1 MRPEVERVAYPSE
14 VSGRPMA
21 ALTVS
26 QCLGMLLADPDS
38 EPALEGLLDAL
49 TSGDAARLGVGPA
62 ALLELAR
69 RGHAQRG
76 EVATA
81 AKLLELEVT
90 LVEGDPDREAE
101 LWKDLARLRRDSLL
115 DDKGAH
121 EALEKVVALRPGDED
136 AREQLV
142 QLEQVASSWKEIGKR
157 LVEEAAGATDPTLR
171 SSVLQRAAVLVWQY
185 KKRGRDKEVD
195 ALFGEALAVDP
206 SSTSAAALYEQTLRA
221 REKWEELAKVLIGAA
236 EATKNRDEKLH
247 LFVRASRVIAR
258 KLDQQER
265 AGACYERVLD
275 FAPGHPEAMSFLVEH
290 FMQHEQWDH
299 LVGLYE
305 DALRSRQK
313 LESEQGILLQLGMVH
328 WRMRQKP
335 AEAEPYFARLRK
347 IDPAH
352 PAMLDFYRDF
362 LAQTGDEGRL
372 LTILG
377 DAQRTAG
384 DSGDKL
390 RLAVELARQAQAN
403 PSTVDRAIDAWKAV
417 QRLDPQSGEAVAALR
432 ELYAKGGKWNALVE
446 VLKAELEQLPATDTE
461 RRIALLRE
469 IVPVYRD
476 KLSLDVMVINTF
488 NAILQLV
495 PDDVEALQSL
505 ATTYE
510 SLGRWNDLIQVLTKQ
525 AEAETDKDNKVRLYT
540 RVANL
545 WIERFAN
552 YNQATRPL
560 ELVFEID
567 PDNRD
572 ALTKLK
578 DIYAKKRAWKPL
590 FDVMR
595 READIA
601 SDPTVRLYN
610 LVELAKLAGERLHK
624 NADALQLWRE
634 VLDVDPNAPGA
645 LDALEKLAEREKD
658 FPTLA
663 DALERRI
670 AATADVQERIK
681 LLQKVGAIYSEQL
694 ADQVKSADA
703 WKRVLALEP
712 KNGRA
717 MRTLR
722 EMHLAAGD
730 YEGLEALYGEVGDW
744 EGLVEVLGTAADKI
758 QDPELRVKLSF
769 HATDIYTQKIGE
781 PQRAFRAY
789 ERVLTA
795 DPTNERAARA
805 LIAIYEKDQ
814 KWPRLPALLE
824 VLLAALPVGPDAPS
838 SAVAERLEVL
848 ARLRDLSLGEL
859 REPERGFHW
868 ALEAYRAAPEDAA
881 VRAGLELAAERA
893 GAWERLAEAYSVR
906 IAQDEGKAA
915 TADEQRSLR
924 RRIAA
929 FGETKLGKPEL
940 AIEQLRALVDADPT
954 DGEAVASLERILR
967 GEGRHADLRALLLS
981 RIANTSDTTEQ
992 YVVLAE
998 LAKLEEHTL
1007 GDADGAASRYRAM
1020 LEIDGTDV
1028 DALAALDRLATA
1040 AGRHE
1045 ELAEVLRRRRDTVK
1059 DAALRSELVVR
1070 LGQTLAGPLADAQGA
1085 VAAFADVLAQVPGHG
1100 QAMHALEQIVAAHL
1114 AAETEDA
1121 AAVRD
1126 EALALLESA
1135 YEGSGKYDKLARL
1148 LEGRLT
1154 RTKDEVER
1162 RALRLR
1168 LAEISSSKLG
1178 DATGAYGALEAAF
1191 LDNPT
1196 DPDLWDR
1203 LASAAEAAKQH
1214 ESLAAAYTMALE
1226 TGQLGESDAADLAR
1240 RVAALYDDVLGRP
1253 DAAEPFHKRA
1263 YAHDPLDERAFAA
1276 LKELYTNRERWD
1288 DLQVLY
1294 RNRIAQT
1301 VDAPAK
1307 YELLM
1312 QVCFLFEELLD
1323 DPLLAIRAYQDVLEL
1338 EPNDEPTRAAL
1349 ERLFRRTA
1357 RWRDLADL
1365 LRGELDRSTGDARLE
1380 RTLQLGELAEQ
1391 HLAEPATAVDQYE
1404 AVVLEQPGNDR
1415 ARVALERLL
1424 VEPGQRQRIAAVLEP
1439 LYERRYDWADLT
1451 GVLEVQLEAVKDPG
1465 SRVGLLMRIAE
1476 IQEARLNDL
1485 DKAFNAFERAVLA
1498 EPADSAAREELGRI
1512 AVMRGQDRQRA
1523 DVLERAIL
1531 LTDSPQL
1538 QGEILA
1544 EIAAVYFD
1552 RLQDTD
1558 RAESAYER
1566 LIAVDP
1572 HNPEPVL
1579 LASRA
1584 LEAIHLAKGDQAKL
1598 AEDLRRQARFESDG
1612 DARRTLLVRL
1622 GTLLEES
1629 LGDIEGAIAVNDER
1643 LGNDAADVDAMLSLE
1658 RLYERTERWQAL
1670 VQTLKAR
1677 DGVTTDEGVRREI
1690 AKRIAK
1696 LYEEKL
1702 DDREN
1707 ATIAWNDVLASFG
1720 QDRETLSALAR
1731 LYEVA
1736 ERWSELLETLD
1747 LEQELLAQQGASGDE
1762 RAASRFRSA
1771 ELMRTRTN
1779 DRDRAIEAY
1788 AEVLDLDPSHAGTTL
1803 ALEALLTATELSER
1817 IAAAKVLVPRYE
1829 GSGAYDKLLAALEVT
1844 SETDDDFEK
1853 LRALR
1858 RASEVADVGLGDAV
1872 RAFQLLGRA
1881 VRVGLN
1887 EADLPEMLREL
1898 ERLAASAE
1906 RWADL
1911 VALLRE
1917 IAPEIPD
1924 GDLQTETN
1932 AKIATLARTRLNER
1946 DLARQYFLKVLEGR
1960 PDDSAALD
1968 ALEEIDE
1975 ESGDARGLLET
1986 LKRKAELASSPDARL
2001 WLLMRQAEICETR
2014 IDDVPASIDAYE
2026 QVLESSDK
2034 AEAYDGL
2041 ERLYAK
2047 AERWGDLASLYE
2059 RKLERKAGH
2068 EVTTHYALGKAR
2080 MERLGDTE
2088 AALESFRAALSVD
2101 HAHAPSIAA
2110 LSALMSGGEWQ
2121 AKAAEILEPVF
2132 LSTMDWPNVIAA
2144 LEARLAHEQEL
2155 DARKDLLSRLGD
2167 YCETH
2172 LDDLEGALETY
2183 ARLFRED
2190 PVDETVWET
2199 LGRLARVLEKPV
2211 RLVEIFDER
2220 LDARGVDDP
2229 LMAKLALHAGRL
2241 HDEKTG
2247 DLKGA
2252 AKDYGLAL
2260 RFDPTDAIAF
2270 GALESVYLRQKAHDD
2285 VLKLWREQVDV
2296 APSEERRVALLHK
2309 IAHTLEAEKKDFE
2322 QAIGVYREIVEVD
2335 PNDATAVAALDRL
2348 LVQLERWQDV
2358 ADLLRQRI
2366 DQATGTPGEIE
2377 FKYRLGEVLATRL
2390 GDKTGAIDV
2399 YEEITQLSPTHAPTI
2414 GALET
2419 LVQDEEN
2426 RLRII
2431 QLLEPIYRAAD
2442 QWRKLVAVY
2451 EAQLPLLEDPFE
2463 RARVLS
2469 AIAALHEQKG
2479 RDAALAFHAWARA
2492 FPLDPSD
2499 EAVRAELDRLANVLD
2514 AWDDHVAAY
2523 EEALAATTEPAIISL
2538 LLATIARV
2546 HDEKRGDPRSAI
2558 LTYERLLEQ
2567 DESDPTPLDALEA
2580 LHTMVGDWRG
2590 LVEVLRR
2597 KCERSYDA
2605 AERGELLRRAGSVL
2619 EELLSDRAGAIDA
2632 YRRAV
2637 SEDDTDEVALESLDR
2652 LYAMS
2657 GDAENLAATLR
2668 RRAELSQDAD
2678 VRIDSNLR
2686 LGVLAEEHL
2695 RQPSEATAAYERVL
2709 ADRPGDGTAVLAL
2722 ARLYE
2727 RQGLWTELL
2736 ENLRLQAGMAQDS
2749 MARAQLLHRGGEVLE
2764 RDLDDVSEAIGMYRE
2779 ALLIAPRL
2787 EAPLAALLRITKL
2800 EDHRAAAAEVL
2811 EPLLREQGRHDEL
2824 AELLERTVEGTSD
2837 NLAKRDELRRLAE
2850 VHEQGR
2856 GDRAAAFDAY
2866 RRALAEDP
2874 SDADIADQLERLAV
2888 VLNAWD
2894 RVADAFAARAS
2905 SALDPVHARALYLR
2919 LANVAE
2925 NRLGDDA
2932 RAIEA
2937 YRRAAEQ
2944 AGDDEETLAALDR
2957 LYVKT
2962 QGANELAD
2970 VLERR
2975 IQLASDPSA
2984 SAVLSI
2990 RLGELK
2996 EQHFGDRRG
3005 ALQAYRDVVDR
3016 DPTDPR
3022 ATAAL
3027 ERLLGDDSLAGEL
3040 IDVLDG
3046 VYRQTGALEKVAAL
3060 YDVRI
3065 RLADTS
3071 SDRVRFLQEAAQL
3084 WEQELG
3090 RPERALT
3097 AYRQAFELD
3106 PRDEALLGELERLAP
3121 VVGSWEALRGLVEK
3135 VTADG
3140 DLDRSVRRDLHLRA
3154 AHWYRE
3160 ALGDVVAAEQQ
3171 LRAAIAAD
3179 ADTHEA
3185 HEQLAEVL
3193 RGPGREPE
3201 LVSALRAWAEV
3212 EHDDVARRERLR
3224 EAARLAEFVMGDVSI
3239 AAACHEAILAIDGS
3253 DLVALDDL
3261 TRLREA
3267 AGRWQD
3273 VVELL
3278 ERRVDAEP
3286 EPTLR
3291 IASRHRIGQIQR
3303 EHLSNLDAA
3312 IAAFRGV
3319 LDEQPSD
3326 TDAMS
3331 ALEAIY
3337 EGRSAWEDL
3346 REILERR
3353 LDAAETPSQRIAARV
3368 RLARLMEKS
3377 FGKRAEAMAQLQE
3390 ILDEEP
3396 KNGEALDEL
3405 ERLLGADGR
3414 FADVV
3419 AMLDRRIEDA
3429 TADGDAVGEIAALGR
3444 LADVQEKH
3452 LHDSGKAVE
3461 AYERIL
3467 ERRPEDTRALAS
3479 LVRLHEAAKDYPRIA
3494 DALERL
3500 LVLRSGV
3507 DTVESA
3513 HRLAD
3518 IAEAQLGDPD
3528 RAEGAL
3534 RRALEAANEPDTR
3547 ERLKAFYEKHARF
3560 DRLAEM
3566 LAQELDGVTEKTAR
3580 GALLKRIAS
3589 IYETKLADPGRAS
3602 TYFEQAAQLTP
3613 EDRGV
3618 LLPLCDLYVA
3628 AGRAADAVPVLEKI
3642 IASFGGKRVKEVA
3655 QYHHRLGLALE
3666 GMGDQAGALAQLDAA
3681 FKVDLTSVPI
3691 LRDLGRLTHSTGDFD
3706 RAQKT
3711 FRALLLQKLDANSG
3725 ITKGEVYFYLGD
3737 ICAKQGD
3744 KPKAISML
3752 ERALAEDKSNQAAAA
3767 LLTSLKS

>member
-1 MRPEVERVAYPSE
+1 
-14 VSGRPMA
+14 MA

-38 EPALEGLLDAL
+38 QPALEGLLDAL
-49 TSGDAARLGVGPA
+49 TSGDAARIGAGPA

-76 EVATA
+76 EVSTA
-81 AKLLELEVT
+81 AQILELEIT
-90 LVEGDPDREAE
+90 LVEGDPDHEAE
-101 LWKDLARLRRDSLL
+101 LWKELARLRRDSLL
-115 DDKGAH
+115 DDKGAR
-121 EALEKVVALRPGDED
+121 EALEKALALRPGDED
-136 AREQLV
+136 AREQAV
-142 QLEQVASSWKEIGKR
+142 QLDQVAGSWKEIGKR

-171 SSVLQRAAVLVWQY
+171 SSVLQRAAALVWQY

-195 ALFGEALAVDP
+195 ALFAEALAVDP
-206 SSTSAAALYEQTLRA
+206 SSTAAAALYEQTLRA
-221 REKWEELAKVLIGAA
+221 REKWEDLAKVLVSAA

-247 LFVRASRVIAR
+247 LFVRAGRVIAR
-258 KLDQQER
+258 KLSQQDR
-265 AGACYERVLD
+265 AAACYERVLD

-290 FMQHEQWDH
+290 FTMREQWDH
-299 LVGLYE
+299 LVALYE

-313 LESEQGILLQLGMVH
+313 LDSEQGILLQIGMVH
-328 WRMRQKP
+328 WRMRQRP

-362 LAQTGDEGRL
+362 LTQSKDEQRL

-377 DAQRTAG
+377 DAQRTSG

-390 RLAVELARQAQAN
+390 KLAVEVARQAQAN
-403 PSTVDRAIDAWKAV
+403 PATVDRAIDAWKGV
-417 QRLDPQSGEAVAALR
+417 QRLDPQNGEAVAALR

-446 VLKAELEQLPATDTE
+446 VLKAELDLLPPTDAE
-461 RRIALLRE
+461 HRVALLRE
-469 IVPVYRD
+469 MVPIYRD

-488 NAILQLV
+488 NAILQFV
-495 PDDVEALQSL
+495 PDDVDALQAL

-510 SLGRWNDLIQVLTKQ
+510 TLGRWNDLILVLTKQ
-525 AEAETDKDNKVRLYT
+525 ADAETDKGKKVALYT

-567 PDNRD
+567 PNNRD
-572 ALTKLK
+572 ALSKLK
-578 DIYAKKRAWKPL
+578 DIYTKKRAWKPL

-595 READIA
+595 READLA
-601 SDPTVRLYN
+601 SDPSVRLYN

-634 VLDVDPNAPGA
+634 VLDADANAPGA

-670 AATADVQERIK
+670 AATGDVQERIK
-681 LLQKVGAIYSEQL
+681 LLQKVGSLYSEQMS
-694 ADQVKSADA
+694 DDTKSADA

-722 EMHLAAGD
+722 EAYLAAGD
-730 YEGLEALYGEVGDW
+730 YQSLEALYGDVGDW
-744 EGLVEVLGTAADKI
+744 EGLVEVLGTAADKL
-758 QDPELRVKLSF
+758 QDPALRVKLSF
-769 HATDIYTQKIGE
+769 HATDIYAQKIGE

-795 DPTNERAARA
+795 DPKNERAARA
-805 LIAIYEKDQ
+805 LLAIYEADQ

-824 VLLAALPVGPDAPS
+824 IVLGSLPSGPDAPS
-838 SAVAERLEVL
+838 SAVAERLSTL

-868 ALEAYRAAPEDAA
+868 ALEAYRVAPEDAM
-881 VRAGLELAAERA
+881 VRAGLEMAAERA
-893 GAWERLAEAYSVR
+893 GAWEPLTAAYLARLA
-906 IAQDEGKAA
+906 QDDGKAA
-915 TADEQRSLR
+915 AADEQRRLR
-924 RRIAA
+924 QRIATFA
-929 FGETKLGKPEL
+929 ETKLGKPAL
-940 AIEQLRALVDADPT
+940 AVEQLQALVDADAN
-954 DGEAVASLERILR
+954 DAESVAGLERMLR
-967 GEGRHADLRALLLS
+967 AEGRHADLRTLLLA
-981 RIANTSDTTEQ
+981 RIAHTTDATEQ
-992 YVVLAE
+992 YVVLGE
-998 LAKLEEHTL
+998 LAKLEELTL
-1007 GDADGAASRYRAM
+1007 GDADGAALRYRAM
-1020 LEIDGTDV
+1020 LEIDGSDA

-1040 AGRHE
+1040 AGRHQ
-1045 ELAEVLRRRRDTVK
+1045 ELADVLRLRRDAVK
-1059 DAALRSELVVR
+1059 EPAVRSELVFR
-1070 LGQTLAGPLADAQGA
+1070 LGQTLAGPLADAKGA
-1085 VAAFADVLAQVPGHG
+1085 LEAFADVLAQLPGHG
-1100 QAMHALEQIVAAHL
+1100 QAIAALEQIAAVR
-1114 AAETEDA
+1114 TDA
-1121 AAVRD
+1121 AGADDVAVRD
-1126 EALALLESA
+1126 EALGLLETA
-1135 YEGSGKYDKLARL
+1135 YEGTGKYDKLARL
-1148 LEGRLT
+1148 LEGRLA

-1178 DATGAYGALEAAF
+1178 DAAGAYGALEAAF

-1214 ESLAAAYTMALE
+1214 ESLAAAYSMALE
-1226 TGQLGESDAADLAR
+1226 TGQLSESDAAELAR
-1240 RVAALYDDVLGRP
+1240 RIAALYDDVLGRP

-1263 YAHDPLDERAFAA
+1263 LAHDALDERAFLA

-1294 RNRIAQT
+1294 RNRISQT
-1301 VDAPAK
+1301 VDATAK
-1307 YELLM
+1307 YDLLM

-1323 DPLLAIRAYQDVLEL
+1323 DPVLAIRAYQDVLEL
-1338 EPNDEPTRAAL
+1338 EPGDEPARAAL
-1349 ERLFRRTA
+1349 ERLYRRTE
-1357 RWRDLADL
+1357 RWRDLAEL

-1380 RTLQLGELAEQ
+1380 RMLQLGELSEHQ
-1391 HLAEPATAVDQYE
+1391 LSDPATAVDQYE
-1404 AVVLEQPGNDR
+1404 AVVSEQPGNDR
-1415 ARVALERLL
+1415 SRAALERLL
-1424 VEPGQRQRIAAVLEP
+1424 SDAGQRQRIASVLEP

-1451 GVLEVQLEAVKDPG
+1451 RVLEVQLEAVKDPG
-1465 SRVGLLMRIAE
+1465 SRVALLMRIAE

-1498 EPADSAAREELGRI
+1498 EPADSLAREELGRVATI
-1512 AVMRGQDRQRA
+1512 RGQDRQRA
-1523 DVLERAIL
+1523 DVLERAVG

-1538 QGEILA
+1538 QGELLA
-1544 EIAAVYFD
+1544 EVAAVYFD
-1552 RLQDTD
+1552 RLQDAD

-1572 HNPEPVL
+1572 HNPDSVL
-1579 LASRA
+1579 VASRA
-1584 LEAIHLAKGDQAKL
+1584 LEAIHLQKGDQAKL
-1598 AEDLRRQARFESDG
+1598 AEDLRRQARFEN
-1612 DARRTLLVRL
+1612 DAEVRRTLLVRL
-1622 GTLLEES
+1622 GALLEES
-1629 LGDIEGAIAVNDER
+1629 LDDVEGAIAVHDER
-1643 LGNDAADVDAMLSLE
+1643 LGHDPADVDAMLSLE
-1658 RLYERTERWQAL
+1658 RLYERTARWQQL
-1670 VQTLKAR
+1670 VQILKAR
-1677 DGVTTDEGVRREI
+1677 DGVATDEGSRREI

-1707 ATIAWNDVLASFG
+1707 AIVAWNDVLASFG
-1720 QDRETLSALAR
+1720 QDGETLSALAR
-1731 LYEVA
+1731 LYEAA

-1747 LEQELLAQQGASGDE
+1747 MEQELLAKQSAGAEE
-1762 RAASRFRSA
+1762 RAASRFRAA

-1779 DRDRAIEAY
+1779 ERERAIEVY
-1788 AEVLDLDPSHAGTTL
+1788 AEVLDLDPSHLGTIV
-1803 ALEALLTATELSER
+1803 ALEALLGAPEASER

-1844 SETDDDFEK
+1844 AEVDDDFEK
-1853 LRALR
+1853 RRALQ
-1858 RASEVADVGLGDAV
+1858 RAAEVADVGVQDAA
-1872 RAFQLLGRA
+1872 RAFQLMGRA
-1881 VRVGLN
+1881 VRAGLN
-1887 EADLPEMLREL
+1887 DDDLAQMLREL
-1898 ERLAASAE
+1898 ERFAASAE
-1906 RWADL
+1906 RWAEH

-1924 GDLQTETN
+1924 GDLQTETY
-1932 AKIATLARTRLNER
+1932 AKVAILARTRLGDR

-1960 PDDSAALD
+1960 PDDGAALD

-1975 ESGDARGLLET
+1975 AAGDARGLLET
-1986 LKRKAELASSPDARL
+1986 LKRKTELASSPDARL
-2001 WLLMRQAEICETR
+2001 WLLMRQAEICEGR
-2014 IDDVPASIDAYE
+2014 IDDIPAAIDAYE
-2026 QVLESSDK
+2026 QVLEAADK

-2041 ERLYAK
+2041 ERLYTK
-2047 AERWGDLASLYE
+2047 AERWGDLAALYE
-2059 RKLERKAGH
+2059 RKLERKAGS
-2068 EVTTHYALGKAR
+2068 EVSTQFALGKVR
-2080 MERLGDTE
+2080 MEKLGDTE
-2088 AALESFRAALSVD
+2088 AALESFRAALAVD
-2101 HAHAPSIAA
+2101 GAHAPSIAA
-2110 LSALMSGGEWQ
+2110 LSALMAGGEWQ

-2132 LSTMDWPNVIAA
+2132 LSTLDWPNVIAA
-2144 LEARLAHEQEL
+2144 LEARLAHEEDL

-2172 LDDLEGALETY
+2172 LEDLDGALDTY

-2190 PVDETVWET
+2190 PTDETVWDT
-2199 LGRLARVLEKPV
+2199 MGRLARVLEKPA
-2211 RLVEIFDER
+2211 RLAEIFDER
-2220 LDARGVDDP
+2220 LDARGVDDAQ
-2229 LMAKLALHAGRL
+2229 MAKLALHAGRL

-2247 DLKGA
+2247 DLARA

-2260 RFDPTDAIAF
+2260 RFDPTDRGAF
-2270 GALESVYLRQKAHDD
+2270 AALEAVYLRQKAPDA
-2285 VLKLWREQVDV
+2285 LLALWREQVDV
-2296 APSEERRVALLHK
+2296 APSDELRVALLHK
-2309 IAHTLEAEKKDFE
+2309 IASTLVSEKRDAE
-2322 QAIGVYREIVEVD
+2322 QAIGVYREIVDVQ
-2335 PNDATAVAALDRL
+2335 PNDAAAVQALDAL

-2366 DQATGTPGEIE
+2366 DQAAGTPAEIE

-2399 YEEITQLSPTHAPTI
+2399 YEEITQVAPTHAPTI

-2451 EAQLPLLEDPFE
+2451 EAQVPLLDDPFE
-2463 RARVLS
+2463 RVRVLA
-2469 AIAALHEQKG
+2469 AIAGLHEQKG
-2479 RDAALAFHAWARA
+2479 RDPALAFNAWARA
-2492 FPLDPSD
+2492 FPLEPGN
-2499 EAVRAELDRLANVLD
+2499 EAVRAELDRLASVLD
-2514 AWDDHVAAY
+2514 AWDDHVTAY
-2523 EEALAATTEPAIISL
+2523 EQALAATTDPVVISQ
-2538 LLATIARV
+2538 LLAMIARV
-2546 HDEKRGDPRSAI
+2546 HDEKRGDPRGAI
-2558 LTYERLLEQ
+2558 VTYERLLAH

-2597 KCERSYDA
+2597 KCERSYDPS
-2605 AERGELLRRAGSVL
+2605 ERGELLRRAGSVL

-2652 LYAMS
+2652 LYALS
-2657 GDAENLAATLR
+2657 GDAENLASTLR
-2668 RRAELSQDAD
+2668 RRAELSQDPD

-2709 ADRPGDGTAVLAL
+2709 VDRPGDGTAVLAL

-2736 ENLRLQAGMAQDS
+2736 ENLRLQAGMSEDAS
-2749 MARAQLLHRGGEVLE
+2749 VRAQLLYRAGEVLE
-2764 RDLDDVSEAIGMYRE
+2764 RDLDDVSEAVAMYRE
-2779 ALLIAPRL
+2779 SLLIAPRL

-2811 EPLLREQGRHDEL
+2811 EPLLREQGRYDEL
-2824 AELLERTVEGTSD
+2824 AELLERTADGTSD

-2856 GDRAAAFDAY
+2856 GDRTAAFEAY

-2874 SDADIADQLERLAV
+2874 SDVDIADQLERLAV
-2888 VLNAWD
+2888 DLNAWD

-2905 SALDPVHARALYLR
+2905 SASDPAHGRALYLR

-2925 NRLGDDA
+2925 VRLGDDA

-2944 AGDDEETLAALDR
+2944 SGDDDETLAALDR
-2957 LYVKT
+2957 LYVKL
-2962 QGANELAD
+2962 QSANELSD

-2975 IQLASDPSA
+2975 IQLATDPAA
-2984 SAVLSI
+2984 SATLSI

-3016 DPTDPR
+3016 DPSDSR
-3022 ATAAL
+3022 ATTAL
-3027 ERLLGDDSLAGEL
+3027 ERLVGDDGLAAEVVE
-3040 IDVLDG
+3040 VLDG
-3046 VYRQTGALEKVAAL
+3046 VYRQTNALEKVAGL

-3071 SDRVRFLQEAAQL
+3071 GERVRFLQEAAQL
-3084 WEQELG
+3084 WEQDLG
-3090 RPERALT
+3090 RPDRALE
-3097 AYRQAFELD
+3097 ACRRAFELD
-3106 PRDEALLGELERLAP
+3106 PRDESLLGELERLAP
-3121 VVGSWEALRGLVEK
+3121 VVGSWESLRGLIEK
-3135 VTADG
+3135 VTAEG

-3154 AHWYRE
+3154 ARWYRD
-3160 ALGDVVAAEQQ
+3160 ALSDAAATEQQ

-3179 ADTHEA
+3179 PETPEA
-3185 HEQLAEVL
+3185 HEQLVEVL
-3193 RGPGREPE
+3193 RVAGREAE
-3201 LVSALRAWAEV
+3201 LVAALRAWAEV
-3212 EHDDVARRERLR
+3212 EHDDAARRERLR
-3224 EAARLAEFVMGDVSI
+3224 EAARLAESALADVAT

-3253 DLVALDDL
+3253 DLTAIDDL

-3267 AGRWQD
+3267 AERWDD
-3273 VVELL
+3273 VVSLL
-3278 ERRVDAEP
+3278 GRRIDAEP
-3286 EPTLR
+3286 DPDAR
-3291 IASRHRIGQIQR
+3291 IRSRHRVGQILR
-3303 EHLSNLDAA
+3303 DKLGKLDAA
-3312 IAAFRGV
+3312 ITAYRGV
-3319 LDEQPSD
+3319 LDELPSD

-3353 LDAAETPSQRIAARV
+3353 LDAAETPAQRNAARV

-3390 ILDEEP
+3390 ILGEDP
-3396 KNGEALDEL
+3396 TNGEALDEL
-3405 ERLLGADGR
+3405 ERLYGVDGR

-3419 AMLDRRIEDA
+3419 ELLERRI
-3429 TADGDAVGEIAALGR
+3429 GDAASAGDSAGEISALGR
-3444 LADVQEKH
+3444 LAEVQEKS
-3452 LHDSGKAVE
+3452 LRDSAKAVD

-3467 ERRPEDTRALAS
+3467 ERRSDDDRALVS
-3479 LVRLHEAAKDYPRIA
+3479 LVRLHEAAKDYVRTA
-3494 DALERL
+3494 EALERL
-3500 LVLRSGV
+3500 LNLRSGA
-3507 DTVESA
+3507 DLVEGA
-3513 HRLAD
+3513 HRLAEL
-3518 IAEAQLGDPD
+3518 AETQLGDPA
-3528 RAEGAL
+3528 RAEAAL
-3534 RRALEAANEPDTR
+3534 LRALEAANAPDTR
-3547 ERLKAFYEKHARF
+3547 ERLKKFYEKHGRF
-3560 DRLAEM
+3560 DRLAEL
-3566 LAQELDGVTEKTAR
+3566 LAQELEGVTEAAAR

-3589 IYETKLADPGRAS
+3589 IYETKLADPGRAA
-3602 TYFEQAAQLTP
+3602 TYFEQAVQLTP

-3628 AGRAADAVPVLEKI
+3628 AGRAGDAVPVLEKI

-3666 GMGDQAGALAQLDAA
+3666 GLGDQQAALTHLDAA
-3681 FKVDLTSVPI
+3681 FKIDLTSVPV
-3691 LRDLGRLTHSTGDFD
+3691 LRDLGRLTHALGDFD

-3725 ITKGEVYFYLGD
+3725 ITKGDVYFFLGD

-3752 ERALAEDKSNQAAAA
+3752 ERALAEDKSNQRAAE
-3767 LLTSLKS
+3767 LLATLKA